1 MLVLPRHSPTDIGLE
16 EVTMLTPK
24 VTEVNRLS
32 AHRRQ
37 LDYVRESVL
46 RGIRY
51 EERTDLKSDR
61 SR

>member
-1 MLVLPRHSPTDIGLE
+1 VLPRHSPSTDIGLE

-37 LDYVRESVL
+37 VDYVRESVL

-51 EERTDLKSDR
+51 EERTDLRSDR